1 MPEIYEYVDKNMK
14 RDENILTVDF
24 YFDSDVKLDKAI
36 RIVDKL
42 VEADTKGL
50 PFNGHSPIIY
60 ISITIQTNIKIII
73 VIIIIQNIKLYITL

>member
-1 MPEIYEYVDKNMK
+1 MTDIEQVYEYIDQNMK

-60 ISITIQTNIKIII
+60 TKSPHNEED
-73 VIIIIQNIKLYITL
+73 NG